1 MLIIFV
7 FFFIIWG
14 LVFQKIFVQFLFS
27 LGWLFYAFC
36 NPRTKEI
43 FCFYFYNFY
52 GKTIIINW
60 SYDSFVIVL
69 PNTSFQSVKERIF
82 LKFSTDSSF
91 MVRVDILVFGHW
103 LCILE
108 FKIVNSLPRNTN
120 LSSTV
125 QVYHFFLGS
134 INFQFMLS
142 LVYTVYCRK
151 QPSE

>member
-1 MLIIFV
+1 MRLN
-7 FFFIIWG
+7 FFTNSSF
-14 LVFQKIFVQFLFS
+14 
-27 LGWLFYAFC
+27 
-36 NPRTKEI
+36 
-43 FCFYFYNFY
+43 
-52 GKTIIINW
+52 
-60 SYDSFVIVL
+60 DSFVIVL

-151 QPSE
+151 QPSEQGCSVKKGVVKDFVNFILNFILSVLFHFFLSLLIKRILLS